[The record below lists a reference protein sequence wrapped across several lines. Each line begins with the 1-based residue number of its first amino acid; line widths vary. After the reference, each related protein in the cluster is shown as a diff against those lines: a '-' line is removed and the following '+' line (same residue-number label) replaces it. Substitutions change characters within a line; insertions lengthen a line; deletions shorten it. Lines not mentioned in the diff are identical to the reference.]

1 MNVLQG
7 AFTILDLGKPTAR
20 YFFNGQE
27 LQGVVKVF
35 VYKGVSV
42 TLTVV
47 DKTLLP
53 LAELKAYGIKVKE
66 SL

>member
-7 AFTILDLGKPTAR
+7 SFTILDLGKPTAR

-27 LQGVVKVF
+27 LQGVVKMF
-35 VYKGVSV
+35 VYKGTSV

-53 LAELKAYGIKVKE
+53 VAEMKVYGIKVKE
-66 SL
+66 VR

>member
-7 AFTILDLGKPTAR
+7 SFTILDLGKQTAR

-35 VYKGVSV
+35 VYKGTGV
-42 TLTVV
+42 TLTVA
-47 DKTLLP
+47 DKSAVP
-53 LAELKAYGIKVKE
+53 VAALKAVGIKVKE
-66 SL
+66 I

>member
-7 AFTILDLGKPTAR
+7 AFATLDVGKPSAR

-27 LQGVVKVF
+27 LQGVVKMF
-35 VYKGVSV
+35 VYKGTSV

-53 LAELKAYGIKVKE
+53 VAELKAYGIKVKE
-66 SL
+66 L

>member
-7 AFTILDLGKPTAR
+7 AFTVLDLGKPTAR

-27 LQGVVKVF
+27 LQGVVKMF
-35 VYKGVSV
+35 VYKGTSV
-42 TLTVV
+42 TLTVL

-53 LAELKAYGIKVKE
+53 VAELKAYGIKVKE
-66 SL
+66 L

>member
-7 AFTILDLGKPTAR
+7 AFTVLDLGKPTAR

-35 VYKGVSV
+35 VYKGTSV

-66 SL
+66 L

>member
-27 LQGVVKVF
+27 LQHVVKIF
-35 VYKGVSV
+35 VYKGTSV
-42 TLTVV
+42 TLTVT
-47 DKTLLP
+47 DKSALP
-53 LAELKAYGIKVKE
+53 VAELKAYGIKVKE
-66 SL
+66 I

>member
-7 AFTILDLGKPTAR
+7 AFTTLDVGKSSAR

-27 LQGVVKVF
+27 LQGVVKMF
-35 VYKGVSV
+35 VYKGTSV

-53 LAELKAYGIKVKE
+53 VAELRAYGIKVKE
-66 SL
+66 L

>member
-27 LQGVVKVF
+27 LQGVVKMF
-35 VYKGVSV
+35 VYKGTSV

-53 LAELKAYGIKVKE
+53 VAELKAYGIKVKE
-66 SL
+66 L